1 MGPDLGL
8 LFVRSLKTMSDES
21 DIVGIMH
28 SIRNTLLRLR
38 FTFVLRGPLFEEKQ
52 VVN

>member
-8 LFVRSLKTMSDES
+8 LSVKSLNTMSDES
-21 DIVGIMH
+21 DIARRMH
-28 SIRNTLLRLR
+28 SIRSTLLRLR